1 MHIDVIKDLLKKND
15 VIFYGDIKSQ
25 DIPQISSN
33 KTLKKDFQMLRFYQ
47 FKEGKEVFSVN
58 EAYTTKTCSK
68 CVKLND
74 PKTSKFY
81 SCSECDRT
89 VGRDKNAAKKHFN
102 ERFNNK

>member
-1 MHIDVIKDLLKKND
+1 MI
-15 VIFYGDIKSQ
+15 Q

-47 FKEGKEVFSVN
+47 FKEGLLHKAKCLGKEVFSVN